1 MRDNIEVI
9 SHTKFVDI
17 VKQHASRLRSILYG
31 TVTDG
36 CWMRIPRAI
45 SHATRGQL
53 QYISLLF
60 ACMPDRFSKYADLNY
75 YDHHGIHPH
84 FGCVTEFGEDNG
96 DRPSAKMNEAMGMA
110 PNQLERRI

>member
-1 MRDNIEVI
+1 
-9 SHTKFVDI
+9 
-17 VKQHASRLRSILYG
+17 
-31 TVTDG
+31 
-36 CWMRIPRAI
+36 
-45 SHATRGQL
+45 
-53 QYISLLF
+53 
-60 ACMPDRFSKYADLNY
+60 MPDRFSKYADLNY